1 MKDLTENLPSP
12 QMQEFSQ
19 TTQIFIRNICSNIP
33 DPESG
38 DFADELKEFTTLI
51 NINRHRIKDMYLQ
64 GIGNPEDQK
73 ANLCLIHAYNRLI
86 DLDTEDEGFG
96 AEYNQIISEL
106 RKMNETAR
114 ISEELYRN
122 DSENNL

>member
-1 MKDLTENLPSP
+1 MMTDNSEDK
-12 QMQEFSQ
+12 FSQ
-19 TTQIFIRNICSNIP
+19 TTQIFIRNICLCIP
-33 DPESG
+33 DPDFE
-38 DFADELKEFTTLI
+38 DFAGELKEFTTLI
-51 NINRHRIKDMYLQ
+51 NLNRHRIKDHYLQ
-64 GIGNPEDQK
+64 GLGNPEDQK

-86 DLDTEDEGFG
+86 DLDTEDEGFR
-96 AEYNQIISEL
+96 AEYNLIVSEL

>member
-1 MKDLTENLPSP
+1 MKDLTENLPSS

-19 TTQIFIRNICSNIP
+19 TTQIFIRNICSSIP
-33 DPESG
+33 DPEFE

-86 DLDTEDEGFG
+86 DLDTEDEGFR
-96 AEYNQIISEL
+96 AEYNLIVSEL
-106 RKMNETAR
+106 RQMNETAR

>member
-19 TTQIFIRNICSNIP
+19 TTQIFIQNICSNIP
-33 DPESG
+33 DPESE
-38 DFADELKEFTTLI
+38 DIADELKEFTTLI

-64 GIGNPEDQK
+64 GLGNPEDQK

-86 DLDTEDEGFG
+86 DLDTKDEGFR
-96 AEYNQIISEL
+96 AEYNLIVSEL
-106 RKMNETAR
+106 RQMNETAR

>member
-1 MKDLTENLPSP
+1 MRDNSEDK
-12 QMQEFSQ
+12 FSQ
-19 TTQIFIRNICSNIP
+19 TTQIFIRNICSGIP
-33 DPESG
+33 DPDFE

-51 NINRHRIKDMYLQ
+51 NLNRHRIKDHYLQ
-64 GIGNPEDQK
+64 GLGNPEDQK

-86 DLDTEDEGFG
+86 DLDTEDEGFR
-96 AEYNQIISEL
+96 AEYNLIVSEL
-106 RKMNETAR
+106 RQMNETAR

>member
-19 TTQIFIRNICSNIP
+19 TTQIFIQNICSNIP
-33 DPESG
+33 DPESE

-64 GIGNPEDQK
+64 GLGNPEDQK

-86 DLDTEDEGFG
+86 DLDTKDEGFR
-96 AEYNQIISEL
+96 AEYNLIVSEL
-106 RKMNETAR
+106 RQMNETAR